1 MRLLTLM
8 ALSLWSSIAYA
19 EDPGQFTFLGENESA
34 PFEGVL
40 FNPTATATI
49 LAERSV
55 ASSACQVRLNYELD
69 IQAAEHQLEL
79 QSLQIRHDALARE
92 YDMRVDSLQRE
103 NEALTTALKKQ
114 SRKNTGLWVAVGV
127 VSGIALSYT
136 AYEAFNSELIYLP

>member
-8 ALSLWSSIAYA
+8 VLSLWSSVAIA
-19 EDPGQFTFLGENESA
+19 EDPGQFAFLGENEPA

-40 FNPTATATI
+40 FDPTATATI
-49 LAERSV
+49 LAERTT
-55 ASSACQVRLNYELD
+55 ATAACEIRLNYELD

-79 QSLQIRHDALARE
+79 QNLQIRHDALVSE
-92 YDMRVDSLQRE
+92 YDMRVSSLQRE

-127 VSGIALSYT
+127 ISGIALSYT
-136 AYEAFNSELIYLP
+136 AYEAFNE